1 MNNEHMSEHEELMEL
16 KHDPVPGYRTVF
28 YVIMT
33 IACLYLAFIIFN
45 TL

>member
-1 MNNEHMSEHEELMEL
+1 MEL
-16 KHDPVPGYRTVF
+16 GHDPVPGYRPVF

-33 IACLYLAFIIFN
+33 IASLYLALILIK